1 MKKKI
6 AAIVTTTLLALGLLS
21 GCGNHVVFD
30 TTFSYDKVQI
40 RMMDGT
46 IIEGDVQGWSDYE
59 GDQIQVK
66 VDGVTYLTHVN
77 NVILIAE

>member
-6 AAIVTTTLLALGLLS
+6 TTAIAATLLTLGLLT

-30 TTFSYDKVQI
+30 TTFSYDRVQI

-46 IIEGDVQGWSDYE
+46 VIEGEVQGWSDYE

-66 VDGVTYLTHVN
+66 VDDVTYLTHVN
-77 NVILIAE
+77 NVVLIAE